1 MKIGEKNMEE
11 NTQEKDLI
19 EKKES
24 FFNKVKNFF
33 KGLFK
38 KKVRET
44 TNDTVNNE
52 AISVNENNSFKDDI
66 KVVEEEQSEEM
77 KIIELQRRYRRGEIA
92 ENDLTEEQIEALS
105 DLYDRQI
112 EALRKVIEEKE
123 QQITEQGLE
132 RKERVRTNDEP
143 VRD

>member
-1 MKIGEKNMEE
+1 MEE

-19 EKKES
+19 AKKES

-38 KKVRET
+38 KKVKET
-44 TNDTVNNE
+44 TNETVNDE
-52 AISVNENNSFKDDI
+52 ATSAAENNSFKDDI

-105 DLYDRQI
+105 ELYDRQI
-112 EALRKVIEEKE
+112 DALRKVIEEKE
-123 QQITEQGLE
+123 KQIAESKIE
-132 RKERVRTNDEP
+132 KKNA
-143 VRD
+143 

>member
-19 EKKES
+19 AKKES

-38 KKVRET
+38 KKVKET
-44 TNDTVNNE
+44 TNETVNDE
-52 AISVNENNSFKDDI
+52 ATSAAENNSFKDDI

-105 DLYDRQI
+105 ELYDRQI
-112 EALRKVIEEKE
+112 DALRKVIEEKE
-123 QQITEQGLE
+123 KQIAESKIE
-132 RKERVRTNDEP
+132 KKNA
-143 VRD
+143 

>member
-1 MKIGEKNMEE
+1 MEE

-123 QQITEQGLE
+123 QQITESKIE
-132 RKERVRTNDEP
+132 KKNA
-143 VRD
+143 

>member
-1 MKIGEKNMEE
+1 MKE

-24 FFNKVKNFF
+24 FFSKVKNFF

-38 KKVRET
+38 KKARET
-44 TNDTVNNE
+44 TNDAANNE
-52 AISVNENNSFKDDI
+52 NISVNENNSFKDDI

-123 QQITEQGLE
+123 QQIAENKIE
-132 RKERVRTNDEP
+132 KKNA
-143 VRD
+143 

>member
-1 MKIGEKNMEE
+1 MEE

-19 EKKES
+19 AKKES

-33 KGLFK
+33 KGLFE
-38 KKVRET
+38 KKVKET
-44 TNDTVNNE
+44 TKETVNDE
-52 AISVNENNSFKDDI
+52 ATTVTENNSFKDDI

-105 DLYDRQI
+105 ELYDRQI
-112 EALRKVIEEKE
+112 DALRKVIEEKE
-123 QQITEQGLE
+123 QQIAESKIE
-132 RKERVRTNDEP
+132 KKNA
-143 VRD
+143 

>member
-1 MKIGEKNMEE
+1 MKE

-33 KGLFK
+33 KRLFK
-38 KKVRET
+38 KKDKNT
-44 TNDTVNNE
+44 TNDTVNDE
-52 AISVNENNSFKDDI
+52 SISVNESNSFKEDI

-77 KIIELQRRYRRGEIA
+77 KILELQKRYRRGEIA
-92 ENDLTEEQIEALS
+92 GNELTEEQIEALS
-105 DLYDRQI
+105 ELYNKQI

-123 QQITEQGLE
+123 QQIAE
-132 RKERVRTNDEP
+132 RKIEKKNA
-143 VRD
+143 

>member
-1 MKIGEKNMEE
+1 MEE

-24 FFNKVKNFF
+24 FFSKVKNFF

-38 KKVRET
+38 KKVKET
-44 TNDTVNNE
+44 TNETVNDE
-52 AISVNENNSFKDDI
+52 TTSVTENNSFKDDI
-66 KVVEEEQSEEM
+66 KVVEEEQSEDM

-92 ENDLTEEQIEALS
+92 ESDLTKEQIEDLS

-123 QQITEQGLE
+123 QQIAESKIE
-132 RKERVRTNDEP
+132 KKNA
-143 VRD
+143 